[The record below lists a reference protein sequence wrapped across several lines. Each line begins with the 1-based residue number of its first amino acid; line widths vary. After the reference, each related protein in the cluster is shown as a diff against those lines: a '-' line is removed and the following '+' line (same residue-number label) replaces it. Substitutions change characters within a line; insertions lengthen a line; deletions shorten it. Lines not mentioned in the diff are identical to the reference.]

1 MTLMKQTALA
11 ILVLLLAA
19 CANSTDAPEDSVA
32 KPDTGGP
39 AAELILGKRV
49 YEVHCL
55 RCHGADGKD
64 ETYPFIAR
72 LDGIG
77 RRMSVEEI
85 LEATWASGFVSP
97 RSMSEAERQ
106 ALGRYVAT
114 L

>member
-1 MTLMKQTALA
+1 MKLIALA
-11 ILVLLLAA
+11 LLILFAA
-19 CANSTDAPEDSVA
+19 NCATGRDAPAPSAEA
-32 KPDTGGP
+32 G
-39 AAELILGKRV
+39 AADRAVVQAMGKRV
-49 YEVHCL
+49 YEVHCM
-55 RCHGADGKD
+55 RCHGPDGKD

-77 RRMSVEEI
+77 RHMTVEEI

-97 RSMSEAERQ
+97 RSMSEEERQ

>member
-1 MTLMKQTALA
+1 MRLIALA
-11 ILVLLLAA
+11 IPILCVVT
-19 CANSTDAPEDSVA
+19 CATAPDAPDPPTNPETPATVLA
-32 KPDTGGP
+32 TGR
-39 AAELILGKRV
+39 RV
-49 YEVHCL
+49 YEVHCM

-77 RRMSVEEI
+77 KHMTVEEI

-97 RSMSEAERQ
+97 RSMSEDEQ
-106 ALGRYVAT
+106 EALGQYVAT